1 MSKSLSGCTTGVPN
15 QHRSPLSLQLFDYH
29 KNQPDSYPAT
39 APNAFAANVVLPPPR
54 ALRASSSRDRF
65 QDSSRSPSPVRRIT
79 HVQTLTE
86 DTIPR
91 HSLQFP
97 TTLKQRVFG
106 LGILGYPADTVSPP
120 SKPSDYHSS
129 HSPQHSPL
137 RSPFR
142 EKAEL
147 CEKKPREFEQET
159 IVEYNRGRIADWFRG
174 ESDAVNIGIIPSPT
188 KEKPNPMARPSTST
202 SGPQAIASPPT
213 KPHIAVRPSVPAAG
227 FFSFLGSK
235 NSQAS
240 TRESRWLDDETA
252 QIDIKKALMPGGQAD
267 PFSPSSFKN
276 LIQNAEGLLS
286 RMQNALKQRTAA
298 LHDVTAEKEAQS
310 EELEEAQTRVKHLK
324 IQLDDMSAKM
334 TEQDQAMMNLVEEL
348 AHEKQARR
356 DDDEFRKRTI
366 RIVDVTSKSVN
377 PRPRVSRTSTVSHD
391 SGFESDED
399 GIFSQKDEIDSP
411 ATTASTMSLRSPI
424 SSEFP
429 SAARFPSTVHN
440 DMRVANAAGP
450 AVSPV
455 YSCENC
461 HGLQGSE
468 AWNVVGVLK
477 AENQGLKH
485 RVGEL
490 ESALDG
496 CLDMVNG
503 LG

>member
-1 MSKSLSGCTTGVPN
+1 M
-15 QHRSPLSLQLFDYH
+15 
-29 KNQPDSYPAT
+29 
-39 APNAFAANVVLPPPR
+39 
-54 ALRASSSRDRF
+54 
-65 QDSSRSPSPVRRIT
+65 
-79 HVQTLTE
+79 
-86 DTIPR
+86 
-91 HSLQFP
+91 
-97 TTLKQRVFG
+97 
-106 LGILGYPADTVSPP
+106 
-120 SKPSDYHSS
+120 
-129 HSPQHSPL
+129 
-137 RSPFR
+137 
-142 EKAEL
+142 
-147 CEKKPREFEQET
+147 
-159 IVEYNRGRIADWFRG
+159 EYNRGGIANWFRG

-188 KEKPNPMARPSTST
+188 KEKSNPMARPSSMPA
-202 SGPQAIASPPT
+202 PQATAGPPT
-213 KPHIAVRPSVPAAG
+213 KPNIAVRPSVPATG

-235 NSQAS
+235 VPQAS
-240 TRESRWLDDETA
+240 MREPRGLDDEIA
-252 QIDIKKALMPGGQAD
+252 HMDIKKALMPGGQAD

-276 LIQNAEGLLS
+276 LMQNAEGLLS

-310 EELEEAQTRVKHLK
+310 EELEEAQTRAKHLK

-356 DDDEFRKRTI
+356 DDDESRKRTI
-366 RIVDVTSKSVN
+366 RIVDVTNKSVN

-399 GIFSQKDEIDSP
+399 GMFSQKDEFDSP
-411 ATTASTMSLRSPI
+411 ATTVSTMSLRSPI
-424 SSEFP
+424 SSEFT
-429 SAARFPSTVHN
+429 SAARFPPTEG
-440 DMRVANAAGP
+440 MRVANAASP
-450 AVSPV
+450 AVGPV

-485 RVGEL
+485 RVEEL